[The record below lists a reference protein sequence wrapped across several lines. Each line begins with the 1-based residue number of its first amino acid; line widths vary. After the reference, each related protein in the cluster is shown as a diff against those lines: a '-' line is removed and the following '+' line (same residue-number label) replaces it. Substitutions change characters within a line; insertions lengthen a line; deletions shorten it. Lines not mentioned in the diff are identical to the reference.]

1 MNAPSSEHLSRRER
15 QIMEILWRSGRASA
29 WEVRE
34 ALPSPPSY
42 SAVRAMLRLLEE
54 KGHLRHERERRK
66 YVFLPV
72 VSPRRARRNAL
83 RSLMHIFFEN
93 SVEQTVASLL
103 DLRSGELGEEDYER
117 LQQLIEKAKK
127 ERGSGS

>member
-1 MNAPSSEHLSRRER
+1 
-15 QIMEILWRSGRASA
+15 MEIVWRQGRATA
-29 WEVRE
+29 REVAD

-54 KGHLRHERERRK
+54 KGHLKHGLDGRK

-72 VSPRRARRNAL
+72 VSRQKTRRSAL
-83 RSLMHIFFEN
+83 QNLLHVFFEN

-103 DLRSGELGEEDYER
+103 ELRSDELTEEDYKR
-117 LQQLIEKAKK
+117 LRQTIDKAKN
-127 ERGSGS
+127 ERRSDS